1 MKRFAALA
9 SMALVASTSL
19 VSWGADETPAPKR
32 ERPSRE
38 AMMKQM
44 LEKFDAD
51 KDGKLSEEERTKA
64 RESMRGQGG
73 PGGERFAELMK
84 KFDKDGDG
92 KLSEEER
99 AALRAEMGANRPEG
113 GRPEG
118 RPNMEEIIKKF
129 DKDGDG
135 KLSEEERAAA
145 RASMPKRGPRGEG
158 KGPGKPATEKPAEA
172 KPE

>member
-113 GRPEG
+113 GRP
-118 RPNMEEIIKKF
+118 NMEEIIKKF

>member
-1 MKRFAALA
+1 MKRFVAIA
-9 SMALVASTSL
+9 SVALVASTAMI
-19 VSWGADETPAPKR
+19 SWGADEAPAPKR

-64 RESMRGQGG
+64 RESMRAQGG
-73 PGGERFAELMK
+73 PGGERFAEMIKKFDKDGDGKLNEEERTALRAEMSANRPEGGRPNMEEILK

-92 KLSEEER
+92 KLS
-99 AALRAEMGANRPEG
+99 
-113 GRPEG
+113 
-118 RPNMEEIIKKF
+118 
-129 DKDGDG
+129 D
-135 KLSEEERAAA
+135 EERAAA

-158 KGPGKPATEKPAEA
+158 KTEPKPEA